1 MNLSLWLRTNCFSS
15 VHEQKSSQRQ
25 RQRTF
30 LCIAKSL
37 ARFIALLP
45 RRESFAI
52 KINGQKLPPQFRE
65 IVCLVGACFA
75 RKRKIPILPWRN
87 GQKIIYLFSLCEIC
101 SRKDILSLTQRKREK
116 RRSAAFPFFYWLF
129 RSFSLRSG
137 RRILSSAR
145 SILISTFLCHNDN
158 EQTLNVLKIYNNIAE
173 IAKYY

>member
-1 MNLSLWLRTNCFSS
+1 MRPTKSPPTVNLSLWLRTNCFSS

-116 RRSAAFPFFYWLF
+116 RRSASLFPFFIGFQIFFIAVW
-129 RSFSLRSG
+129 
-137 RRILSSAR
+137 SAD
-145 SILISTFLCHNDN
+145 SVLC
-158 EQTLNVLKIYNNIAE
+158 K
-173 IAKYY
+173 KYSHKHLPLPQ